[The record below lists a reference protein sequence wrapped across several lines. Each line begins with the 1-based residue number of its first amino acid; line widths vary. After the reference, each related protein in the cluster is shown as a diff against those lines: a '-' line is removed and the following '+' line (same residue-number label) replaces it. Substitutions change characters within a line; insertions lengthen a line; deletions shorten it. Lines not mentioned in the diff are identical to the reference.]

1 MYIQQADLFHGVN
14 REFVKEVMEIAEKV
28 TGEDGEILFSQGD
41 PATLFYILLKGRVRL
56 TVHET
61 GQVYTVSRSG
71 EAFGWS
77 SLVGRN
83 AYSASAVCAGSTKLL
98 RIARDSFETIANRDP
113 VSGMVFYKHLAQT
126 LGVRLIQ
133 SYASMTG
140 RSLTAPAASPGTRQ
154 VTESP
159 ILT

>member
-1 MYIQQADLFHGVN
+1 MYIQQADLFHGVD
-14 REFVKEVMEIAEKV
+14 REFVKEVMEVAEKI
-28 TGEDGEILFSQGD
+28 TGEDGEVLFSQGD
-41 PATLFYILLKGRVRL
+41 PADSFYVLLKGRVRL
-56 TVHET
+56 TVHDT

-83 AYSASAVCAGSTKLL
+83 DYSASAICAGSTRLL
-98 RIARDSFETIANRDP
+98 RIAKDAFEAIANRDP
-113 VSGMVFYKHLAQT
+113 ASGMVFYKHLAQT
-126 LGVRLIQ
+126 LGARLVQ

-140 RSLTAPAASPGTRQ
+140 RSLTPPAASPGTRQ
-154 VTESP
+154 VAEGP